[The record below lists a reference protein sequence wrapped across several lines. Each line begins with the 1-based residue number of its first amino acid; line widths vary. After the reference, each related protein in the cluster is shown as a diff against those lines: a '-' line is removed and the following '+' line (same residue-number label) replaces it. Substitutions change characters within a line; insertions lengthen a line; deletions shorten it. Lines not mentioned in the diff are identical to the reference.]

1 MKKFLSIL
9 LVCTMMLALV
19 GCTGGGTKKND
30 DPYYLHINYGWG
42 KNYANE
48 AYILSGNK
56 NYTDDAGNYSKGKLW
71 KYNITYA
78 TLTYPSERF
87 W

>member
-1 MKKFLSIL
+1 MFLFSKKSSTFAATKGS
-9 LVCTMMLALV
+9 
-19 GCTGGGTKKND
+19 KKND

-42 KNYANE
+42 NGYANE

-56 NYTDDAGNYSKGKLW
+56 KFIDHAEEYSNGKLYQ
-71 KYNITYA
+71 YNLSYA
-78 TLTYPSERF
+78 TLTYPSEKN